1 MSQDRP
7 LRIGVQIAP
16 QHASYAEMR
25 DCVARLEDMGV
36 DIVFNW
42 DHFFPLSGDRD
53 GRHYEAW
60 TMLAA
65 MAEQTSRVEFGPLV
79 NCNSYRNADLQA
91 DMARTIDHISAQ
103 NGVGRFIFGTGS
115 GWAQRDYDEYG
126 YEFGTAGSR
135 LDALAE
141 DLPKIRARW
150 EALNPVPTR
159 RIPILIGGGGERKT
173 LKIVAEHADI
183 WHSFADPESM
193 AHKIGVLQNWC
204 AEVGRD
210 PDEIELSTGVSIRD
224 LGSDR
229 ISVLDQHYGLGVR
242 LVQAPIG
249 GPEFDYEPVTRL
261 LAWRATKL

>member
-1 MSQDRP
+1 MSTDRP
-7 LRIGVQIAP
+7 VRVGVQIAP

-36 DIVFNW
+36 DIIFNW

-79 NCNSYRNADLQA
+79 NCNSYRNPDLQA
-91 DMARTIDHISAQ
+91 DMARTVDHISARD
-103 NGVGRFIFGTGS
+103 GVGRFIFGTGS
-115 GWAQRDYDEYG
+115 GWQIRDYDEYG

-141 DLPKIRARW
+141 DLPRIRARW
-150 EALNPVPTR
+150 EKLNPLPTR
-159 RIPILIGGGGERKT
+159 DIPILIGGGGERVT
-173 LKIVAEHADI
+173 LRITAQHADL
-183 WHSFADPESM
+183 WHGFGSPAEWGRTS
-193 AHKIGVLQNWC
+193 GVLDRWC

-210 PDEIELSTGVSIRD
+210 PGEIERSVFIAEADWTP
-224 LGSDR
+224 R
-229 ISVLDQHYGLGVR
+229 ISRISGT
-242 LVQAPIG
+242 
-249 GPEFDYEPVTRL
+249 VTGCL
-261 LAWRATKL
+261 